1 MLFVYVAIGLEVFKH
16 VKPSSKADYYTTGFN
31 DFFTGLM
38 TLIKIASNE
47 SWFDQVT
54 TFLRGSQSNDICY
67 NINNQQEADLHSKM
81 GCGTYLTYPF
91 FLTYHITM
99 SLLIFNLLIATMV
112 SAYDEN
118 Y

>member
-1 MLFVYVAIGLEVFKH
+1 
-16 VKPSSKADYYTTGFN
+16 
-31 DFFTGLM
+31 M

-54 TFLRGSQSNDICY
+54 TFLRGSQSNDFCY
-67 NINNQQEADLHSKM
+67 HINSQEDALLHSGM

-91 FLTYHITM
+91 FFSYHITM

-118 Y
+118 YEKEYNSVNVFQLQDCL